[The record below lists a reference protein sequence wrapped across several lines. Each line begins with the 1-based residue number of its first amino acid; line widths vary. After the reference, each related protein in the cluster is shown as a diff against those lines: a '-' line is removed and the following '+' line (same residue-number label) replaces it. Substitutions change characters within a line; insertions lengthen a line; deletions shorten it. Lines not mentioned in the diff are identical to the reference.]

1 MSKKLYI
8 KTYGCQ
14 MNEYDSARIA
24 DSMRE
29 AHGLEL
35 ITDPKN
41 ADVILLNTCSIRNK
55 AQEKVFSD
63 LGRFK
68 FLKQNNP
75 KLIIGV
81 GGCVASQEKEKILQ
95 RAPFVDLIFGPQ
107 TIHRLPEMYANVRHP
122 RPSSHPR
129 ASEDPGMPY
138 KSLDS
143 RPRSGRGQAL
153 RGNDNKLGGTDPC
166 VCPVINIF
174 GDGKF
179 DGQKPPVG
187 ADPRVCPTTFVTI
200 MEGCNKYCSYCIVPF
215 TRGQEISRP
224 MADVISEVKILA
236 KKGVREIT
244 FLGQNVNDYKYNLAK
259 LIHETAKIGDI
270 KRIRFTTSY
279 PSSLSDELI
288 NAYATEPK
296 LADHLH
302 LPAQSGS
309 NKILRAMRRRY
320 TVEEYK
326 EKIQQMRAVRPN
338 ISITSDFIV
347 GFPGETEED
356 FAETLNLIKEINFD
370 NSFSFIY
377 SPRPGTLA
385 AKMPDDLPLKNKK
398 QHLAILQKQLS
409 AQGAAYSEK
418 MLETEQKIL
427 VTGWS
432 KKNPQEL
439 TGRTE
444 NNRVV
449 NFAGD
454 KNLIGKIISV
464 QITGV

>member
-24 DSMRE
+24 DSLHE
-29 AHGLEL
+29 SHGLEL
-35 ITDPKN
+35 TTDPKN
-41 ADVILLNTCSIRNK
+41 ADVILLNTCSIRAK
-55 AQEKVFSD
+55 AEQKVFSD

-68 FLKQNNP
+68 FLKQENLQ
-75 KLIIGV
+75 LIIGV

-107 TIHRLPEMYANVRHP
+107 TIHRVAEMYGNVQADQV
-122 RPSSHPR
+122 R
-129 ASEDPGMPY
+129 A
-138 KSLDS
+138 
-143 RPRSGRGQAL
+143 
-153 RGNDNKLGGTDPC
+153 
-166 VCPVINIF
+166 INIF

-179 DGQKPPVG
+179 DHFPEPGVYG
-187 ADPRVCPTTFVTI
+187 PTAFVAI

-215 TRGQEISRP
+215 TRGKEISRP
-224 MADVISEVKILA
+224 MADVIAEVNILVN
-236 KKGVREIT
+236 KGVKEIT

-259 LIHETAKIGDI
+259 LIHVTAKIKNI
-270 KRIRFTTSY
+270 ERIRFTTSY

-296 LADHLH
+296 LVDHLH
-302 LPAQSGS
+302 LPVQSGS
-309 NKILRAMRRRY
+309 DKILRAMRRRY
-320 TVEEYK
+320 TAQEYK
-326 EKIQQMRAVRPN
+326 ERIQKLRQVRPN

-347 GFPGETEED
+347 GFPGETEQD
-356 FAETLNLIKEINFD
+356 FMQTLNLVKEINFD

-385 AKMPDDLPLKNKK
+385 AKLKDNLLLQDKK
-398 QHLAILQKQLS
+398 QRLAILQQQLNL
-409 AQGAAYSEK
+409 QGAAYSKK
-418 MLETEQKIL
+418 MLHTMQKIL
-427 VTGWS
+427 VSGLS

-439 TGRTE
+439 MGRTE

-449 NFAGD
+449 NFSGD
-454 KNLIGKIISV
+454 KNLIGKIIEIK
-464 QITGV
+464 ITEVLPNSLRGSILI